1 MALRAEIRKKL
12 NHFTLDVSLACAG
25 GRILSLVGPS
35 GSGKTTILRI
45 IAGLDAPDKGTITCG
60 EESWVNTG
68 TGTFLPTQKRRLGM
82 VFQDFALFPHL
93 SVFKNVCFAARDRSL
108 AETLMKR
115 FGIWHLKDTRPQSIS
130 GGERQRTAI
139 CQALAREPRVL
150 LMDEPFSALDPV
162 TRRKLRMAVAEMK
175 HGLEIPIIHVTHDIR
190 EALFLGDEIVP
201 VVSGKIFHKWLLQ
214 FMLTTRGE
222 GLCPSDLTARE
233 DQEDI
238 ELEIYD
244 MRKEYKR

>member
-1 MALRAEIRKKL
+1 MALRAEIGKKL
-12 NHFTLDVSLACAG
+12 SHFTLDVSLACEG
-25 GRILSLVGPS
+25 GKILSVVGPS

-45 IAGLDAPDKGTITCG
+45 IAGLDAPDEGIITCG
-60 EESWVNTG
+60 ERVWVNSRA
-68 TGTFLPTQKRRLGM
+68 GTFLPTQKRRLAM

-108 AETLMKR
+108 AEELMKR

-139 CQALAREPRVL
+139 CQALASGPEVL
-150 LMDEPFSALDPV
+150 LMDEPFSALDPI
-162 TRRKLRMAVAEMK
+162 TRRKLRIAVADMK
-175 HGLEIPIIHVTHDIR
+175 GELDIPIIHVTHDIR

-201 VVSGKIFHKWLLQ
+201 VVSGKVFHKWLLQ
-214 FMLTTRGE
+214 FMLTTRGT
-222 GLCPSDLTARE
+222 GMCPDRTDRE
-233 DQEDI
+233 DQGDV

-244 MRKEYKR
+244 TRKEWKR